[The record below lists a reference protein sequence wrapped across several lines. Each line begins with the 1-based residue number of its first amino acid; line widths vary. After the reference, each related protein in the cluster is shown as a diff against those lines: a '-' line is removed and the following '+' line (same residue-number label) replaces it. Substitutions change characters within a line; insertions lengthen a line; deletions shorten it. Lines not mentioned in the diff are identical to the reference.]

1 MNFLTRAAVAAL
13 IFLGVVHSAIAGG
26 PPLVFSRGAIISAE
40 NGNLSVPDGKAW
52 KIPSL
57 PGVFDCPIGKSC
69 PAIYI
74 DGTFK
79 VGDNGNPK
87 NGPANI
93 SSEQLNNKPLW
104 IFSGATIK
112 IQIPNRIVAIQE
124 YVADYDDGSTD
135 PTVQTQG
142 KPAMPILVTYR
153 ASLMGNGYVEV
164 FTNQSGRLLAILVT
178 AYNPSFGRKQS
189 FRLDIPPNQSRE
201 IGHLEGWS
209 FVSGDQIIVYH
220 AEYAPINT
228 RIP

>member
-1 MNFLTRAAVAAL
+1 MNFFIRAAVAIL
-13 IFLGVVHSAIAGG
+13 VFLGAVHSAIAGG
-26 PPLVFSRGAIISAE
+26 PPLVFSRSAIISAE
-40 NGNLSVPDGKAW
+40 NDDLSVPEGKAW

-57 PGVFDCPIGKSC
+57 PRVFDCPIGKSC

-93 SSEQLNNKPLW
+93 SAEQLNNKPLW

-112 IQIPNRIVAIQE
+112 IQIPDMIVAVQE
-124 YVADYDDGSTD
+124 YSADYDNDNSA
-135 PTVQTQG
+135 PITQY
-142 KPAMPILVTYR
+142 KPALPILVTYR
-153 ASLMGNGYVEV
+153 KSLMGNGYVGV
-164 FTNQSGRLLAILVT
+164 FTNQSDRLLAILIT

-209 FVSGDQIIVYH
+209 FVSGDQIIVAH